1 MKSYSAKTIE
11 EATKMAS
18 EELGIPED
26 ELIFKVVEEKKGIL
40 SKKATIEVFEL
51 TDVIEFAENYIK
63 DVITSLGVGGVTTKT
78 SLEDDIIR
86 IEIDSD
92 HNPIL
97 IGKNGV
103 TLQAL
108 NEIVRLAVSGKF
120 RRRFRV
126 LLDIGDYKDVKYSR
140 VAALARRTAK
150 EVQKYP
156 RRTAGRSGGH
166 QDQDQCRRQRV
177 HRPDVRW
184 THPCSGRNGTGHER
198 PHRGCR
204 QTGHRHR
211 EVHPNRTGG
220 RKIP

>member
-1 MKSYSAKTIE
+1 MKTYSAKTIE
-11 EATKMAS
+11 EAMKLAS

-26 ELIFKVVEEKKGIL
+26 DLVFKVLEEKKGIL
-40 SKKATIEVFEL
+40 SKKASIEVYEL

-63 DVITSLGVGGVTTKT
+63 DVIASLGVGGVTTKT

-108 NEIVRLAVSGKF
+108 NEIARLAVSGKF

-126 LLDIGDYKDVKYSR
+126 LLDIGDYKDTKYSR
-140 VAALARRTAK
+140 VAAIARRTAK
-150 EVQKYP
+150 EVQKTKIDVTLDP
-156 RRTAGRSGGH
+156 MPSDERRIVHNVLTNFSNIRTESSG
-166 QDQDQCRRQRV
+166 
-177 HRPDVRW
+177 
-184 THPCSGRNGTGHER
+184 E
-198 PHRGCR
+198 
-204 QTGHRHR
+204 GHRR
-211 EVHPNRTGG
+211 AVTIKYVEE
-220 RKIP
+220 